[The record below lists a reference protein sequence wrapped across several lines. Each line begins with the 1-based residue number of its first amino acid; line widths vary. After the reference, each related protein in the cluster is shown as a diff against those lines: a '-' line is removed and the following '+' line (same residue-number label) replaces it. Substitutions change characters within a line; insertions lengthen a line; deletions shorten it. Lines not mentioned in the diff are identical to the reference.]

1 MSSTSIEPKSING
14 IHAQFNQHQRFISQF
29 GCTCRHPKS
38 QRIDG
43 DISDGITRVP
53 TRIAGGCRGGV
64 GRYAFHHRRA
74 VWTDFFI
81 PWMGQWQWLV
91 RLLAA
96 SYLIWWAIQ
105 LWNRS
110 TLSHTSPDQSLPAS
124 HKNSLLL
131 GFTLTLADTKAILFY
146 IGFLPTWVDSSR
158 LTPFDISII
167 LLITLVA
174 VGGVK
179 ALYAFFAATAGQIHF
194 TSTVP
199 EWNKWAAVMLLIISV
214 VILLNPVK

>member
-1 MSSTSIEPKSING
+1 MEFTLSLTSISG
-14 IHAQFNQHQRFISQF
+14 LFLSLAVLAA
-29 GCTCRHPKS
+29 
-38 QRIDG
+38 
-43 DISDGITRVP
+43 VP
-53 TRIAGGCRGGV
+53 SLSVLMVTS
-64 GRYAFHHRRA
+64 RA
-74 VWTDFFI
+74 VSHGFRHGLLVAAGVVLADMLFIIVALYGLTFFI

-146 IGFLPTWVDSSR
+146 IGFLPTWLDSSR

-179 ALYAFFAATAGQIHF
+179 ALYAFFAATEGQIHF
-194 TSTVP
+194 TRTVP

>member
-1 MSSTSIEPKSING
+1 MEFTLSLTSISG
-14 IHAQFNQHQRFISQF
+14 LFLSLAVLAA
-29 GCTCRHPKS
+29 
-38 QRIDG
+38 
-43 DISDGITRVP
+43 VP
-53 TRIAGGCRGGV
+53 SLSVLMVTS
-64 GRYAFHHRRA
+64 RA
-74 VWTDFFI
+74 VSHGFRHGLLVAVGVVLADMLFIIVALYGLTFFI

-167 LLITLVA
+167 LLITLQ
-174 VGGVK
+174 K
-179 ALYAFFAATAGQIHF
+179 AKRSRLERQVLPVCFA
-194 TSTVP
+194 TSQKVSWSRNRRTWMRSIQQRLTRLWV
-199 EWNKWAAVMLLIISV
+199 
-214 VILLNPVK
+214 